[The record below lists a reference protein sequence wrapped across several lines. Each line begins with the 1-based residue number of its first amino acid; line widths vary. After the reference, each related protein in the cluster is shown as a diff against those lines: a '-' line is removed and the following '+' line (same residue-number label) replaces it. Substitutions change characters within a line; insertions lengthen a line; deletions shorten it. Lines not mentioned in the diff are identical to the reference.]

1 MQKFLISLATL
12 FGLGKNKKAPGTWG
26 TAATLPLA
34 FVLLWCGP
42 IVHMVATLLLLPVG
56 IFSAEL
62 YEQQSDRHDSQE
74 VIIDEVLGFLI
85 TMTWL
90 PMTWQSFVFGFFL
103 FRLLDIMK
111 PFPIGYLDKRI
122 QGGLGVVIDDVAA
135 GLIAN
140 ILLQIVYTKTSWLG
154 IQAIVTSS

>member
-1 MQKFLISLATL
+1 MKNFLISLATL
-12 FGLGKNKKAPGTWG
+12 FGLGKNRKAPGTWG

-34 FVLLWCGP
+34 FLLMWLGP
-42 IVHMVATLLLLPVG
+42 LVHMGATLLLLPVG
-56 IFSAEL
+56 ILAAEF
-62 YEQQSDRHDSQE
+62 YDQQNGRHDCQE

-90 PMTWQSFVFGFFL
+90 PMTWQSFAFGFLL
-103 FRLLDIMK
+103 FRLLDIFK
-111 PFPIGYLDKRI
+111 PFPIGYLDKKI

-140 ILLQIVYTKTSWLG
+140 ILLQIVYTKTAWLG
-154 IQAIVTSS
+154 VQVMVIS